1 MKKIISPHVNIYKF
15 PITAVSSITNR
26 LTGLALTG
34 LFIGTGI
41 SNIFYLDLIKKY
53 DKLENN
59 YKKVINYSVIFPAT
73 YHTFGGIRHF
83 IWDKYPQLLNNKQV
97 KKSSFF
103 LMGGSVVYTI
113 LFEKF
118 VLKSNLKNII

>member
-41 SNIFYLDLIKKY
+41 SNIFNLDLIKKY

-97 KKSSFF
+97 QKSSFL

>member
-41 SNIFYLDLIKKY
+41 SNIFNLDLIKKY
-53 DKLENN
+53 DKLEKN

-97 KKSSFF
+97 QKSSFL

>member
-41 SNIFYLDLIKKY
+41 SNIFNLDLIKKY

-97 KKSSFF
+97 QKSSFF

>member
-97 KKSSFF
+97 QKSSFL

>member
-41 SNIFYLDLIKKY
+41 SNIFNLDLIKKY

-97 KKSSFF
+97 QKSSFL

-118 VLKSNLKNII
+118 VLKSNLKNIV

>member
-41 SNIFYLDLIKKY
+41 SNIFNLDLIKKY

-97 KKSSFF
+97 QKSSFF
-103 LMGGSVVYTI
+103 EFFSI
-113 LFEKF
+113 
-118 VLKSNLKNII
+118 

>member
-15 PITAVSSITNR
+15 PITAISSITNR

-41 SNIFYLDLIKKY
+41 SNIFNLDLIKKY

-97 KKSSFF
+97 QKSSFL

>member
-41 SNIFYLDLIKKY
+41 SNIFNLDLIKKY

-59 YKKVINYSVIFPAT
+59 YKKVINYSAIFPAT

-97 KKSSFF
+97 QKSSFL